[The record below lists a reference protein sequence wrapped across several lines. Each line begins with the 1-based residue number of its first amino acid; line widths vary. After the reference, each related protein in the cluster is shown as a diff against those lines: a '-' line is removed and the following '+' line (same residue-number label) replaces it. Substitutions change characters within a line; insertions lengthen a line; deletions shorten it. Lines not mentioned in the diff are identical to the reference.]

1 MSCFPNLFLDLSH
14 FTGAHVDHSHL
25 LGHNGFLGGG
35 RLLTSMVSAN
45 LICLVIMS
53 LVQGKPFHNRRSR
66 HLPGWTP
73 YLIASS
79 VSSARPGMPP
89 QRILSAHS
97 TWRTAAS
104 PFAVQLES
112 TQLLNHSPVP
122 LLAQPLVSQHFSHR
136 CQPCMVC
143 LHKELHRLAT

>member
-1 MSCFPNLFLDLSH
+1 MSYFPNLFLDLSY

-25 LGHNGFLGGG
+25 LGRSGFLAGG

-45 LICLVIMS
+45 LICFVIMFS
-53 LVQGKPFHNRRSR
+53 VQRKPFHNRRSR
-66 HLPGWTP
+66 HPQGWTP

-79 VSSARPGMPP
+79 VRPRMLL

-97 TWRTAAS
+97 TWRTAPP

-122 LLAQPLVSQHFSHR
+122 LFAQPPVSQHFSHPVHR
-136 CQPCMVC
+136 VQ
-143 LHKELHRLAT
+143 HRELRHLAT